1 METFIFSRLVCTS
14 VSLAKSTDTSLSLKQ
29 LAKHTQLT
37 SSIQKFKI
45 VQFFKSAQYYNSFS
59 ISKSFQYWIKAKSKP
74 WIFSY
79 LFYIIQ
85 NISKICKKQFSRSQS
100 INRVD
105 VSFTDERMMYS
116 IHQYVY
122 FSKQFLLDIR
132 DFKIISQNA
141 SLFNF
146 WFS

>member
-1 METFIFSRLVCTS
+1 MEAFIFSRLVCTS
-14 VSLAKSTDTSLSLKQ
+14 VSLAKSTDASLRLKQ

-37 SSIQKFKI
+37 LSIQKFKI
-45 VQFFKSAQYYNSFS
+45 VQFFKSTQYYNSFS
-59 ISKSFQYWIKAKSKP
+59 TSKSFQYWIKDKSKL

-105 VSFTDERMMYS
+105 VSFTDERMMYG

-132 DFKIISQNA
+132 DFKIISQND
-141 SLFNF
+141 S
-146 WFS
+146 SV